1 MVFLMI
7 FIKTLA
13 IIIGFSSALVNDVYT
28 YIFLRDFNINKKEK
42 SAFSLLAKV
51 NLISAFIL
59 AVSFLVSFVYEM
71 EVVGQDIVFA
81 TAIILLIVLINELL
95 FRKMV
100 IPALTKFRLDS
111 DYIDV
116 KKVVI
121 LRMAG
126 LTLNAV
132 SVVSW
137 IYLLLIFQFGLSD
150 DFFVTGYIL
159 GDYMFITS
167 ITILVINFICKSRRK
182 FPEAEEVSKS
192 NT

>member
-1 MVFLMI
+1 
-7 FIKTLA
+7 
-13 IIIGFSSALVNDVYT
+13 
-28 YIFLRDFNINKKEK
+28 
-42 SAFSLLAKV
+42 
-51 NLISAFIL
+51 
-59 AVSFLVSFVYEM
+59 
-71 EVVGQDIVFA
+71 
-81 TAIILLIVLINELL
+81 
-95 FRKMV
+95 
-100 IPALTKFRLDS
+100 
-111 DYIDV
+111 
-116 KKVVI
+116 
-121 LRMAG
+121 MAG